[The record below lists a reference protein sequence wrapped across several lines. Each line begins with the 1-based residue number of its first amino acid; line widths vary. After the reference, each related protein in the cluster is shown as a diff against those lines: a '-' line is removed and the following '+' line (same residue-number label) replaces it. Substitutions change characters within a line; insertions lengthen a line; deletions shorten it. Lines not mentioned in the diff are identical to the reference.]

1 MMIRAFLIR
10 ACLTQASLM
19 RIFLAKS
26 VSRRQPIG
34 SAMLVVVGLCAL
46 ATSQQSAS
54 ADAASRAVVT
64 FTLDFPQS
72 EPSHYTIAVDANGH
86 ASYECTVKIED
97 SDDQIY
103 RAEFDVTSGNRQRIF
118 ELAKEAKYFS
128 GNIDSGNHKLAFTG
142 EKILSYQDGQQSV
155 TARYNYSN
163 LESVRQLTTLF
174 ESIEGTLDYGRRL
187 DYYHRYQKL
196 ALDDELKRMAE
207 QARNHE
213 LSEIQGV
220 AAVLQSIV
228 EDTSV
233 INVVRARAKELLQM
247 AGSKPA
253 R

>member
-10 ACLTQASLM
+10 ACLTQACVM
-19 RIFLAKS
+19 RAFLAKS
-26 VSRRQPIG
+26 VSRRQPFG

-54 ADAASRAVVT
+54 GDAASSAGVT

-97 SDDQIY
+97 SDDQTY
-103 RAEFDVTSGNRQRIF
+103 RAEFDVTPGNRQRIF

-142 EKILSYQDGQQSV
+142 EKILSYQDGQRSV

-163 LESVRQLTTLF
+163 LEPVRQLTTLF

-196 ALDDELKRMAE
+196 ALDDELKRMEE
-207 QARNHE
+207 QARNNE
-213 LSEIQGV
+213 LSEMQGV
-220 AAVLQSIV
+220 AAELQSIV

-253 R
+253 K

>member
-1 MMIRAFLIR
+1 
-10 ACLTQASLM
+10 
-19 RIFLAKS
+19 
-26 VSRRQPIG
+26 
-34 SAMLVVVGLCAL
+34 MLVVVGLCAL
-46 ATSQQSAS
+46 AVPQRAVSG
-54 ADAASRAVVT
+54 DAASGAVVT

-86 ASYECTVKIED
+86 ANYECTVKIED
-97 SDDQIY
+97 SEDQTY
-103 RAEFDVTSGNRQRIF
+103 RAEFDVTPGSRQRIF
-118 ELAKEAKYFS
+118 DWAKEAKYFS

-142 EKILSYQDGQQSV
+142 EKILSYQDGQRSA

-163 LESVRQLTTLF
+163 LEPVRQLTTLF

-196 ALDDELKRMAE
+196 ALDDELKRMEE
-207 QARNHE
+207 QARNNE

-233 INVVRARAKELLQM
+233 MNVVRARAKELLQT
-247 AGSKPA
+247 AGGKPA